1 MIGVGAGR
9 LIVAEADDDAALL
22 DELERLQLAK
32 FVIAERAQLPDR
44 ARRELSELLPWH
56 FD

>member
-1 MIGVGAGR
+1 LDVGAGR

-32 FVIAERAQLPDR
+32 FVIAEQAQLPDR
-44 ARRELSELLPWH
+44 ARRELRELLPWH

>member
-1 MIGVGAGR
+1 LDVGAGR
-9 LIVAEADDDAALL
+9 LIVAEADDDVALL

-32 FVIAERAQLPDR
+32 FMIAEQAQLPDR
-44 ARRELSELLPWH
+44 VRRKLRELLPWH